1 MIVSDQARLLF
12 VHVQKTGGVST
23 ERHLRAAL
31 EDAQSIKGI
40 YRHATYADILAKHP
54 EYADYWS
61 FAFVRNPW
69 SRMWS
74 WWRMIQRQKGS
85 IERGRE
91 EAAERVEKNKFW
103 ADIVEA
109 IETFEQF
116 VLEGPDRH
124 ERLRTPQVDYL
135 SAPGREIDFIGRTES
150 FDDDLTRIFEER
162 GLPPFEKVEHVNKGL
177 LRKADYTDQYSDA
190 MRARVADIFGA
201 DIERFGY
208 TF

>member
-1 MIVSDQARLLF
+1 MIVSDEARLLF

-31 EDAQSIKGI
+31 PDAQSIKGT
-40 YRHATYADILAKHP
+40 YRHATYAEILAKHP
-54 EYADYWS
+54 EYGDYWS

-69 SRMWS
+69 SRLWS

-85 IERGRE
+85 IERGKE

-103 ADIVEA
+103 SDVVES

-124 ERLRTPQVDYL
+124 ERLRTPQVAYL

-150 FDDDLTRIFEER
+150 FEDDLTRIFAER

-177 LRKADYTDQYSDA
+177 LRKADYTDQYDEA
-190 MRARVADIFGA
+190 MKQKVVEIFGP
-201 DIERFGY
+201 DIDRFGY
-208 TF
+208 QF